1 MAQVIIS
8 INNREY
14 PIACEN
20 GQEARIMQL
29 SQILEQKAQMLKDF
43 SGRISESMFL
53 AMIGILVADDLFE
66 ARKSSAPIA
75 QPAQPAPQ
83 TPAAPVVDE
92 QVMHRLSSILQKLQD
107 LSSKIESI

>member
-66 ARKSSAPIA
+66 ARKSAA
-75 QPAQPAPQ
+75 QAAQAAQTPPQPQ
-83 TPAAPVVDE
+83 TPAVDE
-92 QVMHRLSSILQKLQD
+92 QLFRRLSAIFQKLQN
-107 LSSKIESI
+107 LSSKIEQI

>member
-29 SQILEQKAQMLKDF
+29 SHILEQKAQMLKDF

-66 ARKSSAPIA
+66 ARKTASQAA
-75 QPAQPAPQ
+75 TQPQ
-83 TPAAPVVDE
+83 TPPAPVTDE
-92 QVMHRLSSILQKLQD
+92 QVSRRLNSILQKLQD
-107 LSSKIESI
+107 LSAKIESI

>member
-1 MAQVIIS
+1 MAHVVIT

-20 GQEARIMQL
+20 GQEARIIQL

-66 ARKSSAPIA
+66 SRKLAA
-75 QPAQPAPQ
+75 QAPAPSS
-83 TPAAPVVDE
+83 PAADKE
-92 QVMHRLSSILQKLQD
+92 TLDKLSSILQKIRQ
-107 LSSKIESI
+107 LSSKIDSI

>member
-1 MAQVIIS
+1 MAQVVIT

-20 GQEARIMQL
+20 GQEARIIQL

-66 ARKSSAPIA
+66 SRKVASQTP
-75 QPAQPAPQ
+75 PPPAPS
-83 TPAAPVVDE
+83 VIDE
-92 QVMHRLSSILQKLQD
+92 ATSQRLSLILQKIQQ
-107 LSSKIESI
+107 LSSKIDAL

>member
-29 SQILEQKAQMLKDF
+29 SQILDQKAQMLKDF

-66 ARKSSAPIA
+66 SRKSAA
-75 QPAQPAPQ
+75 QAAAQPQ

-92 QVMHRLSSILQKLQD
+92 QVSRRLSSILQKLQD

>member
-1 MAQVIIS
+1 MAQVVIT

-20 GQEARIMQL
+20 GQETRIIQL

-66 ARKSSAPIA
+66 ARKSAAQVTAPSAPTSDKVTA
-75 QPAQPAPQ
+75 
-83 TPAAPVVDE
+83 D
-92 QVMHRLSSILQKLQD
+92 RLLSILQKIQQ
-107 LSSKIESI
+107 LSSKIDSI

>member
-1 MAQVIIS
+1 MAQVVIT

-66 ARKSSAPIA
+66 SRKSAA
-75 QPAQPAPQ
+75 Q
-83 TPAAPVVDE
+83 APVQKPLVADE
-92 QVMHRLSSILQKLQD
+92 DTSRRLSQILQKISQ
-107 LSSKIESI
+107 LSSRVDSL

>member
-1 MAQVIIS
+1 MAQVVIT

-20 GQEARIMQL
+20 GQETRIIQL

-66 ARKSSAPIA
+66 ARKSAAQAAATSAPA
-75 QPAQPAPQ
+75 
-83 TPAAPVVDE
+83 VDKATAD
-92 QVMHRLSSILQKLQD
+92 RLLSILQKIQQ
-107 LSSKIESI
+107 LSSKIDSI

>member
-8 INNREY
+8 INGREY

-29 SQILEQKAQMLKDF
+29 AQILEQKAETLKDF
-43 SGRISESMFL
+43 SGKISENMFL

-66 ARKSSAPIA
+66 ARRNT
-75 QPAQPAPQ
+75 PA
-83 TPAAPVVDE
+83 PAAPAAVPTPAGNESDE
-92 QVMHRLSSILQKLQD
+92 DAAARIEALNKRIKAVAKL
-107 LSSKIESI
+107 IESL

>member
-66 ARKSSAPIA
+66 ARKAASQVAA
-75 QPAQPAPQ
+75 QPQ
-83 TPAAPVVDE
+83 TPATPVVDE
-92 QVMHRLSSILQKLQD
+92 QVAHRLSSILQKLQD

>member
-8 INNREY
+8 INGREY

-29 SQILEQKAQMLKDF
+29 AQILEQKAETLKDF
-43 SGRISESMFL
+43 NGKISENMFL

-66 ARKSSAPIA
+66 ARKNMS
-75 QPAQPAPQ
+75 
-83 TPAAPVVDE
+83 TPAAFVPTDNKNDE
-92 QVMHRLSSILQKLQD
+92 DAAARIEALNKRIKAVAKL
-107 LSSKIESI
+107 IESL

>member
-1 MAQVIIS
+1 MAQVIIT

-66 ARKSSAPIA
+66 ARKTSAQVA
-75 QPAQPAPQ
+75 QPAQKAP
-83 TPAAPVVDE
+83 TVPMVDE
-92 QVMHRLSSILQKLQD
+92 KVALRLSSILQKLQD
-107 LSSKIESI
+107 LSSKIENI

>member
-1 MAQVIIS
+1 MAQVIIT

-66 ARKSSAPIA
+66 ARKTSAQVA
-75 QPAQPAPQ
+75 QPAQKAP
-83 TPAAPVVDE
+83 TIPVVDE
-92 QVMHRLSSILQKLQD
+92 KVALRLSSILQKLQD
-107 LSSKIESI
+107 LSSKIENI